1 MTAETAVPVLLI
13 AILMLLGIA
22 YLDARSRHEELTRQ
36 IDDLATMLGDLLS
49 KKE

>member
-13 AILMLLGIA
+13 AILAVMGIA
-22 YLDARSRHEELTRQ
+22 YLDARSRHDELTRQ

-49 KKE
+49 KEG